1 MSSMTPSH
9 APTEVLMVD
18 LANIRKDPSWPTD
31 PLLVT
36 SFRASIQ
43 RGEPPLLDL
52 SLNRIQLAD
61 GTTELEVIDG
71 MHRLEAL
78 RLEGVA
84 QHSAKVREYSLQD
97 AFYAR
102 IATSLG
108 KPNELF
114 RQRAERALREGFIQ
128 DVAAH
133 LEGAT
138 VYQRGLGEDGTI
150 QPTPRREPL
159 PTDPLL
165 ALGTILWVHFAAK
178 PEVTEDWERYVVS
191 WLDDIAGRLGKTPA
205 WLRDEILDITALLG
219 EKLPGKQ
226 TAERARLLLAIPDDG
241 ILRLVLARLKLEPHL
256 TSTDLRFALNI
267 LGCGPDVGRHPW
279 LKSRNLTDM
288 RGKLG
293 HASLSQLARD
303 YNEALIREEAAARVV
318 RPPTSPSS
326 PASAL
331 SVPATSTTPLTGE
344 GSSASP
350 VGSTAEP
357 GDRPVGSSQ
366 VFGIVSPKFAGT
378 ASHPTKAPTLFPVPT
393 NTPSEDPFVPAR
405 SLMVSLIR
413 AWKTF
418 DEQSGE
424 WFRADI
430 QHDLSSLRTLIDEY
444 LTRGQSSA
452 SSQPAKKAPPRRG
465 TE

>member
-9 APTEVLMVD
+9 APTEILMVD

-150 QPTPRREPL
+150 QPTLVVNRYL
-159 PTDPLL
+159 PTRCSPSARFCGCTLRQNLRSPKIGNGMLSPGSMTLPADSARPQPGYGMRSSILL
-165 ALGTILWVHFAAK
+165 RC
-178 PEVTEDWERYVVS
+178 WERNS
-191 WLDDIAGRLGKTPA
+191 PESRRQNARACSLPFLM
-205 WLRDEILDITALLG
+205 TAFYG
-219 EKLPGKQ
+219 WYW
-226 TAERARLLLAIPDDG
+226 PD
-241 ILRLVLARLKLEPHL
+241 
-256 TSTDLRFALNI
+256 LN
-267 LGCGPDVGRHPW
+267 
-279 LKSRNLTDM
+279 
-288 RGKLG
+288 
-293 HASLSQLARD
+293 
-303 YNEALIREEAAARVV
+303 
-318 RPPTSPSS
+318 
-326 PASAL
+326 
-331 SVPATSTTPLTGE
+331 
-344 GSSASP
+344 
-350 VGSTAEP
+350 
-357 GDRPVGSSQ
+357 
-366 VFGIVSPKFAGT
+366 
-378 ASHPTKAPTLFPVPT
+378 
-393 NTPSEDPFVPAR
+393 
-405 SLMVSLIR
+405 
-413 AWKTF
+413 
-418 DEQSGE
+418 
-424 WFRADI
+424 
-430 QHDLSSLRTLIDEY
+430 
-444 LTRGQSSA
+444 
-452 SSQPAKKAPPRRG
+452 
-465 TE
+465 